1 MENTYESKMESRAK
15 MDSIVRTK
23 DIREGIVGVLLS
35 WFTPTAEQFKTSCS
49 LISQVKSDGIPLRKA
64 RRKGS
69 TDHGGAR
76 GLGEATAKLFAKHGA
91 KVIIADIQ
99 DERGHAICKEFPSI
113 SYVHCDVTK
122 ESDVKSAVDG
132 AVSQHGRLDIMFNNA
147 GITVPMQY
155 SSVLDSEK
163 SHFEKVFDV
172 NVFGA
177 FLGAKHAAR
186 VMIPAKK
193 GSIIFTS
200 SVSAVTALEFP
211 ISYASSKHAVI
222 GLTNQLCLELGKHGI
237 RVNCI
242 SPFLIPTPML
252 ADAMGDAVDMK
263 TAAEWVAASATLK
276 GPPAE
281 ADDIAEA
288 AIFLGSDESKY
299 VSGLNLV
306 VDGGYS
312 KVNPTI
318 TSAMRGVRI

>member
-1 MENTYESKMESRAK
+1 MANRL
-15 MDSIVRTK
+15 
-23 DIREGIVGVLLS
+23 EGKV
-35 WFTPTAEQFKTSCS
+35 A
-49 LISQVKSDGIPLRKA
+49 LI
-64 RRKGS
+64 
-69 TDHGGAR
+69 TGGAR
-76 GLGEATAKLFAKHGA
+76 GIGEATAKLFAKHGA

-132 AVSQHGRLDIMFNNA
+132 AVSQHGKLDIMFNNA

-163 SHFEKVFDV
+163 SHFEKVFNV
-172 NVFGA
+172 NVYGA

-211 ISYASSKHAVI
+211 ISYASSKYAVI

-252 ADAMGDAVDMK
+252 ADAMGGAVDVK
-263 TAAEWVAASATLK
+263 KAAEWVAASATLK
-276 GPPAE
+276 GPPVE

-318 TSAMRGVRI
+318 SSAMRGVRI